1 MTIKLPHSLAE
12 DQLNHINN
20 SVEYDI
26 EFSTKVPKHI
36 QKREESRMLIDRMNS
51 FQTVQ
56 LQQHYAELTEAKNRY
71 LDELINAHVSQFLDR
86 HIENNSTK
94 YKHED

>member
-1 MTIKLPHSLAE
+1 
-12 DQLNHINN
+12 
-20 SVEYDI
+20 
-26 EFSTKVPKHI
+26 
-36 QKREESRMLIDRMNS
+36 MLIDRMNS